1 MKQLLTGKFYGNTF
15 STMSAGGI
23 TITETEYTHDWVD
36 WHYHENAYFTFLLRG
51 KLIEGT
57 KKEKNICAEGALL
70 YHNCQEAHYNIK
82 PAGCSRGF
90 HVEVTGEWQ
99 KHLGLNAG
107 IEGNYCINSPLV
119 IKKFKNIYSEFSR
132 NNDDTGFAIEEELLD
147 IFGML
152 QNSASGSSSQKPA
165 WVGYLDNILKQRFN
179 QKLSLK
185 SLSEEL
191 DVHPV
196 HLSRDF
202 RKHFNSTLSGHI
214 RKLKLQHALKL
225 ISSGGSSF
233 TEIAHECGFADQS
246 HFLRWF
252 KLATGLSPKAYR
264 TKFPKC

>member
-15 STMSAGGI
+15 ATVSTGGL
-23 TITETEYTHDWVD
+23 TITETEYTHEWVD

-57 KKEKNICAEGALL
+57 KKEKNLCAEGALL
-70 YHNCQEAHYNIK
+70 YHNCQEPHYNIK
-82 PAGCSRGF
+82 PAGYSRGF

-99 KHLGLNAG
+99 KKLGLNAG
-107 IEGNYCINSPLV
+107 IEGNYSINSPLV
-119 IKKFKNIYSEFSR
+119 INKFKNIYSEFSR
-132 NNDDTGFAIEEELLD
+132 NSDDTGFAIEESLVD
-147 IFGML
+147 IFGLL
-152 QNSASGSSSQKPA
+152 QNSANSAGSRKPA
-165 WVGYLDNILKQRFN
+165 WIGYLDSILKLRFN
-179 QKLSLK
+179 QKLSLR

-202 RKHFNSTLSGHI
+202 KKHFNSTLSGYI

-225 ISSGGSSF
+225 ISSGGISF
-233 TEIAHECGFADQS
+233 TQIAHECGFADQS

-252 KLATGLSPKAYR
+252 RQATGLSPKAYR